1 MRFRMLVLLIV
12 VSLPVTAVSAQNAE
26 APVNVL
32 IVTGSADLPH
42 HIWQETTASMRSI
55 LEASGRF
62 STSVLEHPEELDTSS
77 LKGFDIVVLNY
88 NGPRWPRKSEE
99 ALVTFIRNGGGF
111 FAFHHASYGSFF
123 GQEFR
128 ENRWQQ
134 GPPGSGWEAFPII
147 IGASWLP
154 ENLGHARRCVFEVDW
169 IDGTHPA
176 TSGLPKSFKAN
187 DELYH
192 KLDLSPGVLVLATA
206 MSPADLGGTGKREP
220 MVWVNQFGKGRVFY
234 TVLGHDTLAW
244 EQPGMDSLLTRGIEW
259 AARNSE

>member
-1 MRFRMLVLLIV
+1 MRFRMLVLSIVMSLLI
-12 VSLPVTAVSAQNAE
+12 TAVSAQDAE
-26 APVNVL
+26 APIKVL
-32 IVTGSADLPH
+32 IVTGSADLPYH
-42 HIWQETTASMRSI
+42 VWQETTASMRGI
-55 LEASGRF
+55 LEAGGRF
-62 STSVLEHPEELDTSS
+62 STSVLEHPEELDTAL
-77 LKGFDIVVLNY
+77 LKGFDVVVLNY
-88 NGPRWPRKSEE
+88 NGPRWPGKSEE
-99 ALVTFIRNGGGF
+99 ALETFIRNGGGF
-111 FAFHHASYGSFF
+111 FAFHHASYGAFF

-134 GPPGSGWEAFPII
+134 GPLGSGWEAFPII

-154 ENLGHARRCVFEVDW
+154 ENLGHARRCIFQVDW

-176 TSGLPKSFKAN
+176 ISGLPKSFKAN

-244 EQPGMDSLLTRGIEW
+244 EQPGMAGLLTRGVEW
-259 AARNSE
+259 AARNSD